1 MIVDRIENH
10 PFYTDLRDGIRKALE
25 YIRTTDLERAD
36 TGRHDLDGD
45 HLFAIISD
53 YKTTSREAGKLEGHR
68 KYIDVQYMVRGT
80 EWVGYAPLSG
90 QSVAVAYNPETDCI
104 LFEGEA
110 VFIRFEAGM
119 FAVFFPHDLHLP
131 GTGEIST
138 PVRKVVVKVEV

>member
-1 MIVDRIENH
+1 MIIDRIEH
-10 PFYTDLRDGIRKALE
+10 YSFYTGLRDRIRTALE

-80 EWVGYAPLSG
+80 EWVGHAPLSG
-90 QSVAVAYNPETDCI
+90 QSVAVDYNPGNDCV

-110 VFIRFEAGM
+110 TFFRFEAGM

-138 PVRKVVVKVEV
+138 PVRKIVVKVEV